1 MKSRLLGKNL
11 EVSAIGLGCMG
22 LSQSYPPFPSKEES
36 IAFLREAVDCGQNF
50 FDTSEAYALGEN
62 ERLLGEAFKSIR
74 DKVKIA
80 TKFGW
85 NIKDGR
91 IEGLDSKPET
101 IKLAVEQS
109 LKRLKTDYIDL
120 YYQHRV
126 DPNVP
131 IEDVAGCVKDLIKEG
146 KVLNFGLSE
155 ASASTIKKANSICP
169 VVAVQSE
176 YSIFYRKAEKDILP
190 LCQELNIGFVPFS
203 PLGKGFLTGTLKKDA
218 EFEKNDIRYSIPRF
232 NKKDY
237 LEKNI
242 DVANKII
249 SLAERKQITPSQL
262 ALAWLLYQ
270 KPFIVPI
277 PGTKSLRRLKENMFS
292 VNVVLE
298 TEDIKEIDNI
308 LSVNNIVGE
317 RYSEEME
324 KLTDK

>member
-1 MKSRLLGKNL
+1 M
-11 EVSAIGLGCMG
+11 
-22 LSQSYPPFPSKEES
+22 Q
-36 IAFLREAVDCGQNF
+36 
-50 FDTSEAYALGEN
+50 
-62 ERLLGEAFKSIR
+62 
-74 DKVKIA
+74 
-80 TKFGW
+80 
-85 NIKDGR
+85 
-91 IEGLDSKPET
+91 
-101 IKLAVEQS
+101 
-109 LKRLKTDYIDL
+109 
-120 YYQHRV
+120 
-126 DPNVP
+126 
-131 IEDVAGCVKDLIKEG
+131 
-146 KVLNFGLSE
+146 
-155 ASASTIKKANSICP
+155 
-169 VVAVQSE
+169 
-176 YSIFYRKAEKDILP
+176 FYRKAEKDILP
-190 LCQELNIGFVPFS
+190 LCQELHIGFVPFS
-203 PLGKGFLTGTLKKDA
+203 PLGKGFLTGTLKKDT
-218 EFEKNDIRYSIPRF
+218 EFEKNDIRYSILRF